1 MKSSSG
7 DEQGLDLETDC
18 KIDQEKP
25 DYEDQRPKTESNY
38 FQKSCMKDQVMS
50 RKPKESTHDALL
62 MEQKLNC

>member
-38 FQKSCMKDQVMS
+38 FQKSCMKDQGW
-50 RKPKESTHDALL
+50 
-62 MEQKLNC
+62 